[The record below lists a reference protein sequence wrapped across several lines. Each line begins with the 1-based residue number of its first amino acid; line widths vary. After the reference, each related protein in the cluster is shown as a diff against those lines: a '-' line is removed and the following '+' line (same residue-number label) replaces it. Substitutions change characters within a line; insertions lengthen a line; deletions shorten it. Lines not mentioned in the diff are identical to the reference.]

1 MTYEHKGKGKGG
13 YCLDKKIFISHSS
26 KDVRYVEK
34 IIDLIVDMGVREKQ
48 IFCSSVP
55 GFGIPMD
62 KDIYDYLAE
71 EFSRTDVHV
80 IFVLSRNYYK
90 SIPCLNEMG
99 AVWALKKEYMTILLP
114 HFDY

>member
-80 IFVLSRNYYK
+80 ILCFR
-90 SIPCLNEMG
+90 
-99 AVWALKKEYMTILLP
+99 ATTIKVFP
-114 HFDY
+114 V

>member
-1 MTYEHKGKGKGG
+1 MTYKHKGKRKGG

-34 IIDLIVDMGVREKQ
+34 IIDLLVDMGVREKQ

-80 IFVLSRNYYK
+80 IFVLSRNYYE
-90 SIPCLNEMG
+90 SVPCLNEMG
-99 AVWALKKEYMTILLP
+99 GSMGTEKGI
-114 HFDY
+114 HDYIIASF

>member
-1 MTYEHKGKGKGG
+1 MTYEHKGKGKDE

-34 IIDLIVDMGVREKQ
+34 IIDLLVDMGVREKQ

-99 AVWALKKEYMTILLP
+99 AV
-114 HFDY
+114 

>member
-99 AVWALKKEYMTILLP
+99 AVWALKKSI
-114 HFDY
+114 

>member
-1 MTYEHKGKGKGG
+1 
-13 YCLDKKIFISHSS
+13 
-26 KDVRYVEK
+26 
-34 IIDLIVDMGVREKQ
+34 MGVREKQ

-90 SIPCLNEMG
+90 KYSLFE
-99 AVWALKKEYMTILLP
+99 
-114 HFDY
+114 